1 MQEAA
6 LGELGA
12 AAATEPHP
20 DATYTVLLPGP
31 CLGHLEEESP
41 RVWGWDRESRV
52 KWLQSSKSEQQLDS
66 GCQLEQR
73 TPL

>member
-20 DATYTVLLPGP
+20 DATDTVLLPGP
-31 CLGHLEEESP
+31 CP
-41 RVWGWDRESRV
+41 WGI
-52 KWLQSSKSEQQLDS
+52 
-66 GCQLEQR
+66 
-73 TPL
+73 